1 MKLLPVCLVIF
12 VLSLLFAQG
21 VYADVSPTPTT
32 PPSQS
37 QVETGKSTTP
47 DGPTTILGY
56 LITFT
61 QGLEKI
67 VSGGIVFQTP
77 DVFANK
83 IVIPNTGTID
93 GFSNI
98 RTVFLAI
105 AIFLTTALIMIK
117 GITLFF
123 DNNTFVMRSLLNKFI
138 IVGILFS
145 CTPAVLSFGIQ
156 LFNLLCQ
163 QILHL
168 GSITTTDSALSQL
181 STKIFSDIS
190 DFIQK
195 GGDPTQ
201 FGIPTMD
208 FSLLTLFSDMMKVFI
223 TTVFELT
230 VFLITIVFFLIGYCF
245 ILFQFGIR
253 FFKLLVMSV
262 LYPFI
267 IPLALFDSTTGI
279 VYSYYLV
286 WLSFMVHQAAFV
298 LGFVL
303 VSLVF
308 NSLLQHVGV
317 SSGLLVL
324 YISALFAL
332 GGIGDFVARF
342 FGDPWAVFST
352 RMQAAVIG
360 GVGIATVK
368 DFKRGAMSGGVSGF
382 RSLAGKTLAQ
392 KAKWLSKDG
401 KQFSLKGIREE
412 EKPPMQAQHTHTYDP
427 FTPEQARG
435 GSSPRSSQAST
446 ARSFTPSLTREMRAM
461 GVNADVLNLKSGEV
475 QLQKTPVYQY
485 AHPEKP
491 LLINYLSKS
500 DALKDGLREDQLKS
514 SVIEGKFAD
523 YSSFYKSG
531 IKNPHNTIVTRK
543 AQQQGFTGDTHIGL
557 TGSEDRVKNHLVV
570 GKDYFKEKGI
580 EGIIGKRSGNYNG
593 TQNKNGEKIIKIYTL
608 DK

>member
-1 MKLLPVCLVIF
+1 MKLLPVCLGVF
-12 VLSLLFAQG
+12 LYLTLLVAQSA
-21 VYADVSPTPTT
+21 YADVSPTPI
-32 PPSQS
+32 PSQS
-37 QVETGKSTTP
+37 QVETGKSITP

-77 DVFANK
+77 DLFADK
-83 IVIPNTGTID
+83 ITIPNTGTID
-93 GFSNI
+93 GFVTI
-98 RTVFLAI
+98 RNVFLAI
-105 AIFLTTALIMIK
+105 SIFLTTALIMIK

-145 CTPAVLSFGIQ
+145 CTPAVLSLGIQ

-195 GGDPTQ
+195 GGDSMH
-201 FGIPTMD
+201 FGIPMMD
-208 FSLLTLFSDMMKVFI
+208 FSFLTLPADLMKMVV
-223 TTVFELT
+223 TTGFELT
-230 VFLITIVFFLIGYCF
+230 IFLITIVFFLIGYCF

-267 IPLALFDSTTGI
+267 IPLALFDATTGI

-286 WLSFMVHQAAFV
+286 WLSFMVHQVAFV

-303 VSLVF
+303 VSQVF
-308 NSLLQHVGV
+308 NSLLQHVGI

-360 GVGIATVK
+360 GVGVASVK
-368 DFKRGAMSGGVSGF
+368 DFKRGAMSGGVNGF

-392 KAKWLSKDG
+392 KANWLSKDG
-401 KQFSLKGIREE
+401 KQFSFKGIRPE
-412 EKPPMQAQHTHTYDP
+412 EKPPLQVHHTYDNAP
-427 FTPEQARG
+427 GVVYAPRPDAV
-435 GSSPRSSQAST
+435 SSHEAS
-446 ARSFTPSLTREMRAM
+446 ASRVFVPSLTREIQAQ
-461 GVNADVLNLKSGEV
+461 GVKADLLNAKTGEV
-475 QLQKTPVYQY
+475 QLHKTPVYQY

-500 DALKDGLREDQLKS
+500 DALKDGLREDQLKK

-531 IKNPHNTIVTRK
+531 IKNPHNTVITRK

-557 TGSEDRVKNHLVV
+557 TGSEDRVKNHLIV
-570 GKDYFKEKGI
+570 GKDYFKEKEI
-580 EGIIGKRSGNYNG
+580 AGIIGKRSGNYNG

-608 DK
+608 EK